1 MGFSAR
7 LSKVGPGISHPRFHL
22 VAAHTHCRSLW
33 RCARSSKDEHAEQ
46 FARANKRQNHP
57 VSSHKE
63 TEWHHNWTSAS
74 RKIPGRSWEVW
85 WSRSGVSDWVPGQRR
100 RYWDAESQKRI
111 QSLKKLIEADA
122 YAAVFG
128 RRLDRFHNFGKGDT
142 FWNGYLQSF
151 SKAQRP
157 TKPSVPGSTQKQAG
171 SNINHIGL
179 QYDPISGRMAPMPP
193 SASQDLDGVIREH
206 QKNAE
211 SPSANEA
218 ESKYTAENNLTEDR
232 QPQQGALKLSAQ
244 TQLDPHSAVTDSPEI
259 ESGAASSSS
268 SLTQGVQAR
277 SETLC
282 ETEDKPKLDVNGHFG
297 SDLHS
302 FSTSESTKP
311 AQRQPDHSKPEIKTA
326 GPILLTDP
334 ASTATFE
341 CSPGNELEAKFIA
354 DPVSCSEKSLA
365 SELNTQQPE
374 KSAMTVPCSP
384 GGEIEANFTAI
395 NAHQEAQTD
404 EPQPIANPQ
413 PPSYKQETV
422 DCSPVSEIEAQIV
435 SESVNRDNAQL
446 EDQEPI
452 YCPPGS
458 ELEANFITNPSSAND
473 DHSRPPNIAS
483 PSTTKNIN
491 VNVDCPP
498 GNELE
503 AMFITDSTNTKD
515 PNTDTGPDSFGQSKM
530 KVHPC
535 HSSLAYSEDRVGDCI
550 VQNQAS
556 VLKDDTQPSVPQ
568 QSFPEFYIFA
578 FDASTSQV
586 TTATA
591 DTFFGINEDAKP
603 SEILSQLHNPTIF
616 LPYFEKMQ
624 SEGYEIA
631 AGGGNIL
638 VCRKIHSTPSPE
650 NAEQD
655 AAVHSETAKHLQ
667 RDSKDSSP
675 SIPTSYEQTPEP
687 LLAAEPSSLK
697 PEPLTE
703 SGSSRGVIQRMIFA
717 GVATA
722 MTCYAIGAVTEF
734 FRTGGKDGRG
744 ADAFTVFESDRR
756 RE

>member
-46 FARANKRQNHP
+46 FARANKRQKHP

-74 RKIPGRSWEVW
+74 RKTPGRSWEVW
-85 WSRSGVSDWVPGQRR
+85 WTRSGVSDWAPGQRR

-151 SKAQRP
+151 SKAQWP
-157 TKPSVPGSTQKQAG
+157 TKPSVPDSTQNQAR

-193 SASQDLDGVIREH
+193 SASQDLDGVLLEH

-211 SPSANEA
+211 
-218 ESKYTAENNLTEDR
+218 NNSTEDR
-232 QPQQGALKLSAQ
+232 QPQREAVELSAQ
-244 TQLDPHSAVTDSPEI
+244 TQLDPQSAVTDSPEI

-268 SLTQGVQAR
+268 SLTQGVQTR
-277 SETLC
+277 SETLS
-282 ETEDKPKLDVNGHFG
+282 ETEDKPTIDVNGHFG

-302 FSTSESTKP
+302 YSTSESTKP
-311 AQRQPDHSKPEIKTA
+311 AQRQSDHSKPEIKTA
-326 GPILLTDP
+326 EPISLADP
-334 ASTATFE
+334 ASTVTVE

-354 DPVSCSEKSLA
+354 DPVSCSENSLP
-365 SELNTQQPE
+365 SELSSQQPDG
-374 KSAMTVPCSP
+374 SPMTVHCPP
-384 GGEIEANFTAI
+384 GDEKEAKLTAI
-395 NAHQEAQTD
+395 NGHQEAQTD
-404 EPQPIANPQ
+404 ESQPITNPK

-422 DCSPVSEIEAQIV
+422 DCSPGSEIEAQIV
-435 SESVNRDNAQL
+435 SESVNRDNAHL
-446 EDQEPI
+446 RDQEPI

-458 ELEANFITNPSSAND
+458 ELEANFIANPSSAND
-473 DHSRPPNIAS
+473 DHSRPPHIAS
-483 PSTTKNIN
+483 PSSTTKNIN

-503 AMFITDSTNTKD
+503 AMFITDSTKD
-515 PNTDTGPDSFGQSKM
+515 PNTDTDPDSFGQSKM

-535 HSSLAYSEDRVGDCI
+535 HSSLAYSENRVGDCI
-550 VQNQAS
+550 AQNQAS
-556 VLKDDTQPSVPQ
+556 VLADDTQPSVPQ
-568 QSFPEFYIFA
+568 QSIPEFYIFA

-591 DTFFGINEDAKP
+591 DTFFGINEDAKAN
-603 SEILSQLHNPTIF
+603 EILSQLHNPTIF

-624 SEGYEIA
+624 TEGYKIA

-638 VCRKIHSTPSPE
+638 VCRKIHSTHSPE

-675 SIPTSYEQTPEP
+675 SIPTSYEQTSEP
-687 LLAAEPSSLK
+687 HLAAEPSSLE